1 MPNDNQISNRFS
13 QISSFISDALNWAQA
28 DPRLDSHFAAYACVL
43 LSGAIEASV
52 ERIVA
57 LKMQALGDN
66 ETANYVIKVV
76 GFRFRNP
83 DWAAISGLL
92 GDFSASYKLSWASL
106 FPSGSR
112 TDTSL
117 QSINSIKNSLAH
129 EGSTSLHVTLR
140 DVQFYLNDALS
151 AIDHIEQL
159 MVPSSVSSPSP

>member
-1 MPNDNQISNRFS
+1 MPHDHQISNRFS
-13 QISSFISDALNWAQA
+13 EISTFISEAQNWAQA

-43 LSGAIEASV
+43 LFGAIEASV

-76 GFRFRNP
+76 AFRFRNP
-83 DWAAISGLL
+83 DWGAINGLL
-92 GDFSASYKLSWASL
+92 GDFSAAYKLSWARR

-112 TDTSL
+112 TDESL

-129 EGSTSLHVTLR
+129 EGSTSLYVTLR
-140 DVQFYLNDALS
+140 DVQSYLNDALL

-159 MVPSSVSSPSP
+159 MVPHSVSSPSA